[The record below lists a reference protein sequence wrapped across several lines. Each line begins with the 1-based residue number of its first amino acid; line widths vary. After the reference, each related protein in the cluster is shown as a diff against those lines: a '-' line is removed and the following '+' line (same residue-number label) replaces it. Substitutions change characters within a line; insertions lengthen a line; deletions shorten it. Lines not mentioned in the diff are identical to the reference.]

1 MKKKMLFGALI
12 ILSFVIA
19 FSLYSNLQNSRII
32 GFNRISSVHIE
43 KFGIDEKMNFELID
57 SYEIS
62 DPSQIANLVR
72 ALNKPVKQKLTMDLS
87 VLIFYDNNYKIR
99 IAYQNGSELKL
110 VVTFD
115 AHPLQGEYAPSRVKV
130 SENFFDD
137 DNVYLLSEDDVTL
150 FTSIIY

>member
-32 GFNRISSVHIE
+32 NNSRISSVYIE
-43 KFGIDEKMNFELID
+43 KFGIDEKRNFKLVD
-57 SYEIS
+57 SFEIS

-72 ALNKPVKQKLTMDLS
+72 ALNKPEKQKLTSDLD
-87 VLIFYDNNYKIR
+87 VLIFYDNNYMIR
-99 IAYQNGSELKL
+99 IVYQNGAEQKL
-110 VVTFD
+110 SVTFD
-115 AHPLQGEYAPSRVKV
+115 NNPSPSKYAPSRVKV
-130 SENFFDD
+130 SDNFFDD
-137 DNVYLLSEDDVTL
+137 NNVYLLSEDDVTL